1 MKKTL
6 ILVVFSFYTF
16 LVNAQ
21 HERFEAKTFVDSKGT
36 SINYRIL
43 FPENYDPKAKYPL
56 LLFLHGAGERGN
68 DNEAQ
73 LTHGSTVLLDFVK
86 KTPAIVI
93 LPQCPKEDYWAS
105 VKFSR
110 AKYPLDLDLNYNYD
124 ETKALH
130 AAVELVKDFV
140 KTKKADK
147 KRVYITG
154 LSMGGMGTFEAVFR
168 YPKLFAAAAPICGGA
183 DLKSYERLKTKI
195 PFRIYHGAVDGVVP
209 VKHSREITELMKSKK
224 YDVEYKEYPGV
235 NHNSWDNAF
244 KEPDYL
250 SQIFTF
256 KK

>member
-6 ILVVFSFYTF
+6 ILVLFFLYTF
-16 LVNAQ
+16 LVKAQ
-21 HERFEAKTFVDSKGT
+21 NERFEAKEFVDSKGT
-36 SINYRIL
+36 NLKYRIL
-43 FPENYDPKAKYPL
+43 LPENYDAKVKYPV
-56 LLFLHGAGERGN
+56 LLFLHGAGERGD
-68 DNEAQ
+68 DNASQ
-73 LTHGSTVLLDFVK
+73 LTHGSAALLDFVK

-105 VKFSR
+105 VKFNR
-110 AKYPLDLDLNYNYD
+110 AKYPLDLDFNYNYD

-147 KRVYITG
+147 KRIYITG

-183 DLKSYERLKTKI
+183 DVKSYEMMKSKI
-195 PFRIYHGAVDGVVP
+195 PFRIYHGDVDGVVP
-209 VKHSREITELMKSKK
+209 VKLSREITELMKAKK
-224 YDVEYKEYPGV
+224 YDVVYKEYPGV

-244 KEPDYL
+244 KETEYL
-250 SQIFTF
+250 SQLFAF